1 MTRALLDRAAHVARW
16 VVLASFV
23 GAVAGVLSAA
33 FIETLDWTTRTRGGS
48 GWLVWLLPVAGLA
61 VGSAY
66 HYLGRGLERGSNL
79 IIEQIHVH
87 SRWIPVRMSVLI
99 FVCSAVSHLC
109 GASVGRE
116 GAALQLAAGV
126 TDPVSRR
133 LGLDQRDRAVML
145 VAAIAGGFGS
155 VVGVPVT
162 GAVFALEVQRTGRV
176 DHEAIV
182 PAFTASIVGTAVVRM
197 IGVTRPGYAS
207 FPEFDWTS
215 GMTWRIGLL
224 GLACGLVAACYV
236 TLTGL
241 VRDTL
246 ARAVKWP
253 PARPMIGGALL
264 LAIFLL
270 GDWSDYQGLSLHLAS
285 QAFDG
290 SVVGVPVTGA
300 VFALEVQRTG
310 RVDHEAIV
318 PAFTASIVGTA
329 VVRMIGVTR
338 PGYASFPE
346 FDWTSGMTWRI
357 GLLGLAC
364 GLVAACY
371 VTLTGLVRDTLAR
384 AVKWPPARPMIGG
397 ALLLAIF
404 LLGDWSDYQGLSLH
418 LASQAFDGSVAGQ
431 WPVKIL
437 LTSLSIGAGFVGG
450 EVIPLFVTG
459 ALLGASTGQ
468 VLGGDPALFAMVGA
482 VTMVSAALNTP
493 VAGVFLGI
501 ELFGGPGVVLLAVA
515 CVMGY
520 VGSGQVGIYSSQPV
534 AAHKSGRRD

>member
-1 MTRALLDRAAHVARW
+1 MTRAPLDRAAHVARW

-23 GAVAGVLSAA
+23 GAGAGLLSAA
-33 FIETLDWTTRTRGGS
+33 FIEALDWTARTRGGS
-48 GWLVWLLPVAGLA
+48 GWLIWLLPVAGLV

-66 HYLGRGLERGSNL
+66 HYAGRGLERGSNL
-79 IIEQIHVH
+79 IIEQIHAH

-99 FVCSAVSHLC
+99 FVCSVISHLC

-155 VVGVPVT
+155 VVGVPVA

-176 DHEAIV
+176 DHGAIV

-197 IGVTRPGYAS
+197 VGVSRAEFAP
-207 FPEFDWTS
+207 FPVFDWS
-215 GMTWRIGLL
+215 PGITWRIAAL

-236 TLTGL
+236 SLTKF

-246 ARAVKWP
+246 ARAVRWM
-253 PARPMIGGALL
+253 PARPMIGGGLL
-264 LAIFLL
+264 LAIVLL
-270 GDWSDYQGLSLHLAS
+270 GDWRDYQGLSLHLA
-285 QAFDG
+285 A
-290 SVVGVPVTGA
+290 
-300 VFALEVQRTG
+300 
-310 RVDHEAIV
+310 
-318 PAFTASIVGTA
+318 
-329 VVRMIGVTR
+329 
-338 PGYASFPE
+338 
-346 FDWTSGMTWRI
+346 
-357 GLLGLAC
+357 
-364 GLVAACY
+364 
-371 VTLTGLVRDTLAR
+371 
-384 AVKWPPARPMIGG
+384 
-397 ALLLAIF
+397 
-404 LLGDWSDYQGLSLH
+404 
-418 LASQAFDGSVAGQ
+418 QAFDGSVAGQ

-459 ALLGASTGQ
+459 ALLGASTGH

-515 CVMGY
+515 CVTGY
-520 VGSGQVGIYSSQPV
+520 VSTGQTGIYSSQPV

>member
-23 GAVAGVLSAA
+23 GAAAGLLSAA

-48 GWLVWLLPVAGLA
+48 GWLVWLLPLAGLA

-79 IIEQIHVH
+79 IIEQIHAH

-197 IGVTRPGYAS
+197 IGVTRADYAS
-207 FPEFDWTS
+207 FPAFDWTT
-215 GMTWRIGLL
+215 GITWRIGLL
-224 GLACGLVAACYV
+224 GLACGLVAAGYV
-236 TLTGL
+236 TLTGF

-246 ARAVKWP
+246 SRAVKWP
-253 PARPMIGGALL
+253 PARPML
-264 LAIFLL
+264 
-270 GDWSDYQGLSLHLAS
+270 
-285 QAFDG
+285 
-290 SVVGVPVTGA
+290 
-300 VFALEVQRTG
+300 
-310 RVDHEAIV
+310 
-318 PAFTASIVGTA
+318 
-329 VVRMIGVTR
+329 
-338 PGYASFPE
+338 
-346 FDWTSGMTWRI
+346 
-357 GLLGLAC
+357 
-364 GLVAACY
+364 
-371 VTLTGLVRDTLAR
+371 
-384 AVKWPPARPMIGG
+384 GG

-468 VLGGDPALFAMVGA
+468 MLGGDPALFAMVGA

>member
-1 MTRALLDRAAHVARW
+1 MHVARW

-23 GAVAGVLSAA
+23 GAAAGLLSAA
-33 FIETLDWTTRTRGGS
+33 FIETLDWTTRTRGAS
-48 GWLVWLLPVAGLA
+48 GWLIWLLPVAGLA
-61 VGSAY
+61 VGAAY
-66 HYLGRGLERGSNL
+66 HYLGKGLERGSNL
-79 IIEQIHVH
+79 IIEQIHEH

-197 IGVTRPGYAS
+197 IGVSRADYAS
-207 FPEFDWTS
+207 FPAFDWTTAI
-215 GMTWRIGLL
+215 TWRIGLL

-236 TLTGL
+236 SLTGL
-241 VRDTL
+241 VRDAL
-246 ARAVKWP
+246 SRAVKWV
-253 PARPMIGGALL
+253 PARPMVGGALL
-264 LAIFLL
+264 LVIFLL

-285 QAFDG
+285 QAFAG
-290 SVVGVPVTGA
+290 SVT
-300 VFALEVQRTG
+300 
-310 RVDHEAIV
+310 
-318 PAFTASIVGTA
+318 
-329 VVRMIGVTR
+329 
-338 PGYASFPE
+338 
-346 FDWTSGMTWRI
+346 
-357 GLLGLAC
+357 
-364 GLVAACY
+364 
-371 VTLTGLVRDTLAR
+371 
-384 AVKWPPARPMIGG
+384 
-397 ALLLAIF
+397 
-404 LLGDWSDYQGLSLH
+404 
-418 LASQAFDGSVAGQ
+418 GQ
-431 WPVKIL
+431 WLVKIL

-459 ALLGASTGQ
+459 ALLGASMGQ
-468 VLGGDPALFAMVGA
+468 LLGGDPALFAMVGA

-534 AAHKSGRRD
+534 AAHKSGRRG

>member
-1 MTRALLDRAAHVARW
+1 MHVARW

-23 GAVAGVLSAA
+23 GAAAGLLSAA
-33 FIETLDWTTRTRGGS
+33 FIETLDWTTRTRGAS
-48 GWLVWLLPVAGLA
+48 GWLIWLLPVAGLA
-61 VGSAY
+61 VGAAY
-66 HYLGRGLERGSNL
+66 HYLGKGLERGSNL
-79 IIEQIHVH
+79 IIEQIHEH

-197 IGVTRPGYAS
+197 IGVSRADYAS
-207 FPEFDWTS
+207 FPAFDWTTAV
-215 GMTWRIGLL
+215 TWRIGLL

-236 TLTGL
+236 SLTGL
-241 VRDTL
+241 VRDAL
-246 ARAVKWP
+246 SRAVKWV
-253 PARPMIGGALL
+253 PARPMVGGALL
-264 LAIFLL
+264 LVIFLL

-285 QAFDG
+285 QAFTG
-290 SVVGVPVTGA
+290 SVT
-300 VFALEVQRTG
+300 
-310 RVDHEAIV
+310 
-318 PAFTASIVGTA
+318 
-329 VVRMIGVTR
+329 
-338 PGYASFPE
+338 
-346 FDWTSGMTWRI
+346 
-357 GLLGLAC
+357 
-364 GLVAACY
+364 
-371 VTLTGLVRDTLAR
+371 
-384 AVKWPPARPMIGG
+384 
-397 ALLLAIF
+397 
-404 LLGDWSDYQGLSLH
+404 
-418 LASQAFDGSVAGQ
+418 GQ
-431 WPVKIL
+431 WLVKIL

-459 ALLGASTGQ
+459 ALLGASMGQ
-468 VLGGDPALFAMVGA
+468 LLGGDPALFAMVGA

-534 AAHKSGRRD
+534 AAHKSGRRG